1 MATLLNLRFGALLI
15 APPPNPVYAGA
26 FEENRARVGLPEGF
40 GDLLGA
46 TQERLAGMADDLSG
60 CVRKQEAQTLWT
72 VRCAKSSGEPP
83 GLYARQQVVE
93 DHVEVESGSIGAD
106 LLAGQGSVGECLA
119 DRSLDKCCN
128 AFSQFAA
135 PSEQNKRRI
144 SGYHGKFTESPTN
157 SPGLR
162 NSPREVDVT
171 DEAPI

>member
-15 APPPNPVYAGA
+15 APPPIPSTRGRSRRTGFASGSP
-26 FEENRARVGLPEGF
+26 RALAIF
-40 GDLLGA
+40 LG
-46 TQERLAGMADDLSG
+46 QCRSG
-60 CVRKQEAQTLWT
+60 SRACVRKQEAQTLWT
-72 VRCAKSSGEPP
+72 VRCAKSSGEPA
-83 GLYARQQVVE
+83 GLYARQVVE

-119 DRSLDKCCN
+119 DRSSDKCCN
-128 AFSQFAA
+128 AFSQFPA

-144 SGYHGKFTESPTN
+144 SGYHGKFTESSTN
-157 SPGLR
+157 SPGLG